1 MMNSND
7 IPPQLELSD
16 IMHHMS
22 PSPVPL
28 EDPAATTA
36 TTTAVQQIN
45 ITGGRGV
52 SPEGLSE
59 ADVLGFRRR
68 LEEMGLWA
76 SRRPDGLQADANLER
91 DISNTTDRERELLR
105 MVSACLAVH
114 MVLTG
119 LSRFCSSPTRYP

>member
-1 MMNSND
+1 
-7 IPPQLELSD
+7 
-16 IMHHMS
+16 
-22 PSPVPL
+22 
-28 EDPAATTA
+28 
-36 TTTAVQQIN
+36 
-45 ITGGRGV
+45 V

-76 SRRPDGLQADANLER
+76 SRRPDGLQADANLEQ
-91 DISNTTDRERELLR
+91 DISSTTDRERELLR